1 MSQDATAV
9 KVAVTDHEIHDLL
22 RRRWSPRAFADR
34 PPERTTMLSMLE
46 AARWAPSCFN
56 EQPWNFIIAFR
67 ADAESFARVLQCL
80 VEGNQAWAKRAAV
93 LMITV
98 AKLAF
103 DRNRKPNRHAFHDVG
118 LAMENLVIQATAM
131 GVAVHQMGGSSVG
144 KARDALGIPDGYEP
158 VAAVAVGYPGSP
170 DVLDEPQRGSEH
182 APRSRR
188 VSSTFAFGGTWGQ
201 PL

>member
-1 MSQDATAV
+1 MSQDAAGV
-9 KVAVTDHEIHDLL
+9 KLAVTDHEIHDLL

-34 PPERTTMLSMLE
+34 PLDRATILSLLE

-56 EQPWNFIIAFR
+56 EQPWNFVIAWR

-98 AKLAF
+98 AKLTF
-103 DRNRKPNRHAFHDVG
+103 DRNTKPNRHAFHDVG

-131 GVAVHQMGGSSVG
+131 GVAVHQMGGFSVE
-144 KARDALGIPDGYEP
+144 KARDALGIPEGYEP

-170 DVLDEPQRGSEH
+170 DALDEPQRGSER

-188 VSSTFAFGGTWGQ
+188 VMSAFAFGGTWGQ